1 VYRSGAGHPRQAATS
16 PDRDSEAL
24 QARGPPKRGGA
35 SVGGRNRSAIHNCG
49 LPCGRIRVR
58 RADIQVNDAIDLWQ
72 RCTET
77 LREQVPEAV
86 WQTSLV
92 NVSPNRVEDHDLV
105 LNVPGSVLRDR
116 IEARYLDL
124 IAAAASEVAEH
135 PVRVI
140 LEVGPVDNPV
150 DTLFSQSPY
159 SSSSYATEAPSRV
172 TSRRA
177 TSTSSDREPR
187 RFVPVGPEPRGE
199 DPSEGVLPGM
209 SSTSVASGA
218 AAARSKSVPGIDPH
232 DTFDAF
238 VIGSSNRFAHAAAL
252 SVAED
257 PGHNYNPLFI
267 HGGAGLGKTHLLHAI
282 GNYVC
287 SNFSRH
293 RVKYITTEA
302 FMNEFVY
309 AIRSN
314 STMEFKRRYREECDV
329 LLVDDVQFM
338 AGKEQL
344 QEEFFHTFNQLFG
357 AKKQIVITSD
367 RPPKLIATL
376 EDRLRSRF
384 ASGLTTDVQPPELET
399 RLAILLK
406 RVEDESL
413 YVGHDVLELIATH
426 VKDNIRELDGAL
438 TRVAAYGALYGH
450 KVTREMAESVL
461 SDIIGSSKPRTI
473 TVKEIMDVTAET
485 FGVTV
490 EELIGPSRRRPLVA
504 ARQICMYVVREML
517 PDTSF
522 PTIAREFGD
531 RDHTTVMHAVKK
543 IRGLMDKRLPVYE
556 QTTELMR
563 RIRAGE

>member
-1 VYRSGAGHPRQAATS
+1 
-16 PDRDSEAL
+16 
-24 QARGPPKRGGA
+24 
-35 SVGGRNRSAIHNCG
+35 VGVPRSAIHTCG
-49 LPCGRIRVR
+49 LHCGRLRVR
-58 RADIQVNDAIDLWQ
+58 RAEIQLNDAIDLWR

-77 LREQVPEAV
+77 LRDQVPEAV

-92 NVSPNRVEDHDLV
+92 NVSPNRVDDHALV

-116 IEARYLDL
+116 IESRYLGL
-124 IAAAASEVAEH
+124 ISAAASKVAEH
-135 PVRVI
+135 PVQVI
-140 LEVGPVDNPV
+140 LEVVPVDSPV
-150 DTLFSQSPY
+150 ETLFTQDSENWSGSTTTDSRSTQR
-159 SSSSYATEAPSRV
+159 SSGATHRGA
-172 TSRRA
+172 
-177 TSTSSDREPR
+177 TSSDDEPR
-187 RFVPVGPEPRGE
+187 RFTPVSPERTDTANSG
-199 DPSEGVLPGM
+199 G
-209 SSTSVASGA
+209 TSQGA
-218 AAARSKSVPGIDPH
+218 QSVSKSVPGIDPR

-267 HGGAGLGKTHLLHAI
+267 HGDAGLGKTHLLHAI

-287 SNFSRH
+287 SNFPRH

-367 RPPKLIATL
+367 RPPKQIATL

-413 YVGHDVLELIATH
+413 FVGHDVLELIATH

-438 TRVAAYGALYGH
+438 TRVAAYGALYGQ

-473 TVKEIMDVTAET
+473 TVKEIQNVTAET
-485 FGVTV
+485 FGITV
-490 EELIGPSRRRPLVA
+490 EELVGPSRRRPLVA
-504 ARQICMYVVREML
+504 ARQISMYVVREML

-522 PTIAREFGD
+522 PAIAREFGD

-543 IRGLMDKRLPVYE
+543 IKGLMDKRLPVYE

>member
-1 VYRSGAGHPRQAATS
+1 
-16 PDRDSEAL
+16 
-24 QARGPPKRGGA
+24 
-35 SVGGRNRSAIHNCG
+35 
-49 LPCGRIRVR
+49 
-58 RADIQVNDAIDLWQ
+58 VNDAVDLWR

-77 LREQVPEAV
+77 LRDQVPEAV

-92 NVSPNRVEDHDLV
+92 NVSPSRVDDHALV

-116 IEARYLDL
+116 IEARYLGL
-124 IAAAASEVAEH
+124 ISAAASKVADH
-135 PVRVI
+135 PVQVI
-140 LEVGPVDNPV
+140 LEVVPVDNPV
-150 DTLFSQSPY
+150 QTLFTQSTDSD
-159 SSSSYATEAPSRV
+159 SSSTTDSRSGITASGQPRRSF
-172 TSRRA
+172 TSA
-177 TSTSSDREPR
+177 DDQPR
-187 RFVPVGPEPRGE
+187 RFVPVGPDQPE
-199 DPSEGVLPGM
+199 SS
-209 SSTSVASGA
+209 SSTGRAQ
-218 AAARSKSVPGIDPH
+218 SKSVPGIDPR

-287 SNFSRH
+287 SNFPRH

-384 ASGLTTDVQPPELET
+384 ASGLSTDVQPPELET

-413 YVGHDVLELIATH
+413 FVGHDVLELIATH

-438 TRVAAYGALYGH
+438 TRVAAYGALYGQ

-473 TVKEIMDVTAET
+473 TVKEIMNVTAET

-522 PTIAREFGD
+522 PAIAREFGD